1 LLHWTGVF
9 RFLSVAALLGAAPSL
24 AADIGPLVLAVP
36 EGFDAPASSD
46 HDGGVTT
53 VWIKRRPGTADST
66 LLQVSVLDGG
76 AAFDDAGADDRFE
89 GSQHYLLEF
98 VRAVGRTEDHF
109 ELESIERVSLAG
121 TPAARARW
129 TGLVADKPVVG
140 VMYCVLVGH
149 SIVNLRTEDAGPRI
163 TPAMYGAIAAI
174 EAVKRR

>member
-1 LLHWTGVF
+1 MLHWTGVF

-66 LLQVSVLDGG
+66 WLQVSVL
-76 AAFDDAGADDRFE
+76 AGADDRFE

-149 SIVNLRTEDAGPRI
+149 SIVNLRTEDAGPTI